1 MGKVRLADI
10 AKEVGVS
17 TVTVHNALSGNKGV
31 SEEVRRKI
39 QQVADALGY
48 QPSSSAKK
56 QEEGESQYRNIGVLV
71 AEKFLAQYET
81 FYSKMYQELTV
92 LAAEKRCF
100 TSVEVLK
107 KEEEKTTRRLPESL
121 KAGILDGMVVIGEV
135 DRTYLKKLKEAAR
148 IPIVFLDFY
157 DEEIAADAVISDN
170 FYGMYQ
176 LTEFMFKQGIEEL
189 GFVGSIY
196 ATSSI
201 MDRYCGFM
209 KAMMLHG
216 KQLNQEWLI
225 EDRDEV
231 GQVDVALPNVLPKG
245 FVCNCD
251 LTASILIDKLAE
263 RGVRVPEDVAVIGF
277 DNYLYP
283 GLADFK
289 ITTYEVD
296 TRAMCS
302 VALKKLLKQL
312 KNPRSGRG
320 LDIVSG
326 HMVIKQTVRLKNS

>member
-1 MGKVRLADI
+1 MGKIRLADI

-31 SEEVRRKI
+31 SEEMRRKI
-39 QQVADALGY
+39 QQVAEQMGY
-48 QPSSSAKK
+48 QPASSTKK
-56 QEEGESQYRNIGVLV
+56 QEEGEVRYRNIGVLV

-107 KEEEKTTRRLPESL
+107 KEEEKNTRRLPESL
-121 KAGILDGMVVIGEV
+121 KAGILDGMIVIGEV
-135 DRTYLKKLKEAAR
+135 DRTYLKKLKEAAH

-176 LTEFMFKQGIEEL
+176 LTEFMFKQGIEDL

-209 KAMMLHG
+209 KAMMIHG
-216 KQLNQEWLI
+216 KKLNPEWML
-225 EDRDEV
+225 EDRDEI
-231 GQVDVALPNVLPKG
+231 GQVDVILPNVLPQG

-251 LTASILIDKLAE
+251 LTASILIDRLAE
-263 RGVRVPEDVAVIGF
+263 KGIRVPEDIAVIGF

-296 TRAMCS
+296 IRAMCS

-326 HMVIKQTVRLKNS
+326 HMVIKQSVKLK